1 VRSTYNTSITQ
12 EGTMWLAI
20 EITAAVLLVAAVL
33 YAEFFAREHL
43 SIKRD
48 PGLTANMM
56 LVQESWHHNAGRNST
71 GGI

>member
-1 VRSTYNTSITQ
+1 V
-12 EGTMWLAI
+12 
-20 EITAAVLLVAAVL
+20 
-33 YAEFFAREHL
+33 YAEFFAREHR